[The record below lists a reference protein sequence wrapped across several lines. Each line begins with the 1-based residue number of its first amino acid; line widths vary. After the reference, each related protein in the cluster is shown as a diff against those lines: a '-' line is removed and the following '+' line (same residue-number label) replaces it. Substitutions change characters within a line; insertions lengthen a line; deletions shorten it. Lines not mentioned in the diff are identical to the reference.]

1 MNNIIETVEVGV
13 DDAIPVLVA
22 ERRKRAIAG
31 YPGIADHA
39 IPCAKGADFLFQNL
53 AALLAVAHVKGQ

>member
-1 MNNIIETVEVGV
+1 M